1 MSEETN
7 NSNKQAEN
15 NFTFI
20 INAQYLKDL
29 SFENPNA
36 PNSLKNFNSKPDIK
50 LDIDI
55 KTKPL
60 TDHGK
65 DIYEVDLMIKGTT
78 DVEKTTMFL
87 IESTYSGIFTIK
99 NAPEGVLE
107 KILLIEC
114 PKYLFPFLRSIIASN
129 TRDGG
134 FPPLMVTPVDFVALY
149 EKKRKKN

>member
-1 MSEETN
+1 MSEENN